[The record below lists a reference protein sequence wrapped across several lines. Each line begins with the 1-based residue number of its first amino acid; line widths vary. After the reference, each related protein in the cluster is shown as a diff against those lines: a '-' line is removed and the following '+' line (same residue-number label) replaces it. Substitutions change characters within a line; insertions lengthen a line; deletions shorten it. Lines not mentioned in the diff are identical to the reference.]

1 MPVSGTMRRW
11 QGLRRIDLNWEMTV
25 ISLAVTKGTLATTV
39 WPEALQDKPGRRLV
53 RAALLALAGAALI
66 WLSAKIQVPFYPVP
80 MTMQTFVVL
89 GLGMAYGWR
98 LGGATVSLY
107 LAAGALGLPVF
118 AGTPEKGIGLVYMLG
133 GTGGYLLGFLLAA
146 AACGWLAERGWDR
159 NVVGTALAMLVG
171 NALIYIPGLLWL
183 GSLYGWDKPIL
194 EWGFVPFFLGDLTKI
209 ALAAA
214 VLPLAWKA
222 VGRRGRMAS

>member
-1 MPVSGTMRRW
+1 M
-11 QGLRRIDLNWEMTV
+11 
-25 ISLAVTKGTLATTV
+25 ISLAATKGTLATTV
-39 WPEALQDKPGRRLV
+39 WPLALKDGPGQRLA
-53 RAALLALAGAALI
+53 RAALLALAGSALI

-80 MTMQTFVVL
+80 MTMQTLVVL

-107 LAAGALGLPVF
+107 LALGALGLPVF

-133 GTGGYLLGFLLAA
+133 GTGGYLLGFVLAA
-146 AACGWLAERGWDR
+146 SACGWLAERGWDR
-159 NVVGTALAMLVG
+159 NVLGTALAMLVG

-183 GSLYGWDKPIL
+183 GGLYGWDKPIL
-194 EWGFVPFFLGDLTKI
+194 EWGLLPFVLGDLTKL

-214 VLPLAWKA
+214 VLPIAWKL
-222 VGRRGRMAS
+222 VGRRGKTGS

>member
-1 MPVSGTMRRW
+1 MTSH
-11 QGLRRIDLNWEMTV
+11 WEMTV
-25 ISLAVTKGTLATTV
+25 ISLAATKGTLATAV
-39 WPEALQDKPGRRLV
+39 WPVTLDHRSGHKLV
-53 RAALLALAGAALI
+53 RASLLVTVGIALL

-80 MTMQTFVVL
+80 MTMQTLVVL

-107 LAAGALGLPVF
+107 LAMGALGLPVF

-146 AACGWLAERGWDR
+146 SACGWLAERGWDR
-159 NVVGTALAMLVG
+159 NVVGTAVAMLVG
-171 NALIYIPGLLWL
+171 NALIYISGLLWL
-183 GSLYGWDKPIL
+183 GGLFGWDKPIL
-194 EWGFVPFFLGDLTKI
+194 EWGLLPFIYGDLAKI

-214 VLPLAWKA
+214 VLPLAWKV
-222 VGRRGRMAS
+222 VGRREKARS